1 MAAAAFGHAS
11 WCAPAP
17 CCSCPPFRALPPRP
31 LRADRRL
38 CALCRLRREQR
49 LATASPDDVPKGAS
63 AATTRHLNDRFEYY
77 LRNQDDEGSY
87 GLHNFH

>member
-1 MAAAAFGHAS
+1 M
-11 WCAPAP
+11 
-17 CCSCPPFRALPPRP
+17 
-31 LRADRRL
+31 
-38 CALCRLRREQR
+38 RREQR